1 MRKWGNM
8 WGIATRRISVPLSH
22 QFSNRFIHCRIH
34 PQMTVKYALWA
45 VHNSPFSIVFSHT
58 YSTLYKIYLNS
69 GQWRVNIGY
78 FCLIISWRISRWHL
92 DIRKNVKKI
101 SKYLVYLLNSKTT
114 CDCLTWMFLCKELCK
129 PWKWFTADL
138 SFLGCFFLLAT
149 AARN

>member
-1 MRKWGNM
+1 MGSMRNMQRNWRNNKWKDLPNSPANDCQICLM
-8 WGIATRRISVPLSH
+8 
-22 QFSNRFIHCRIH
+22 SN
-34 PQMTVKYALWA
+34 T
-45 VHNSPFSIVFSHT
+45 VHNSAFSIVFSHT
-58 YSTLYKIYLNS
+58 YSTFHKIYLNS
-69 GQWRVNIGY
+69 GQWRVKIGY

-92 DIRKNVKKI
+92 DIRKNVKKL

-114 CDCLTWMFLCKELCK
+114 CDCLTWMFLYKELYK